1 MGKTGVSRS
10 TRAQQLTFVN
20 GRAVE
25 NNALNHGL
33 REGYHT
39 ALMKGQFPVTFLFIE
54 MDPEA
59 VDVNVHPAKRE
70 VRFREPGA
78 VREAVVEAIRRTLE
92 TGRAQWSESFE
103 KPGAAGG
110 EPEREKRRDG
120 GGSAAPLSP
129 ELPAL
134 AGQPDFFAK
143 SARGEGTAEAKK
155 HWRVKD
161 GELVIDPSV
170 KGDVRIETEKEFA
183 KDFTIQFEFKPD
195 AKCNND
201 LFIRGQKFDLSKA
214 NVKNMKDG
222 EWNPIE
228 IALKDGKIEFK
239 VNGESVRSATTKVE
253 KSAFEI
259 RAEFGA
265 IQIRKLQVKEG

>member
-1 MGKTGVSRS
+1 MRLLSCAILFAAATLSLADEAKPDAGFELLFNGKDLTGWKPKGGKDSLAGKTE
-10 TRAQQLTFVN
+10 AHN
-20 GRAVE
+20 GRF
-25 NNALNHGL
+25 
-33 REGYHT
+33 
-39 ALMKGQFPVTFLFIE
+39 K
-54 MDPEA
+54 
-59 VDVNVHPAKRE
+59 
-70 VRFREPGA
+70 
-78 VREAVVEAIRRTLE
+78 
-92 TGRAQWSESFE
+92 
-103 KPGAAGG
+103 
-110 EPEREKRRDG
+110 
-120 GGSAAPLSP
+120 
-129 ELPAL
+129 
-134 AGQPDFFAK
+134 
-143 SARGEGTAEAKK
+143 
-155 HWRVKD
+155 VKD

-239 VNGESVRSATTKVE
+239 VNGESVRSASTKVE
-253 KSAFEI
+253 KSTFEI

-265 IQIRKLQVKEG
+265 IQIRKMQVKEG